1 MSRPIDFDLRGFYA
15 SPLDGHSVQLHTGV
29 KSRLLGDHATDFE
42 KNTREYEAAR
52 KTTNDDEPPANA
64 HARCCAM
71 NIDLVSSIISGVLLL
86 ITVVVATLPNTRNRY
101 VRLNQNM
108 LLYASNTSNMTT
120 SMRHFRSTF
129 RDYSG
134 KDVVIEVPH
143 WDAERKIV
151 VMPVSAFSTNVSM
164 FGFLIWVYFWSCY
177 FQSLRVRK
185 SELYKPWKGPEFS
198 RWLEY
203 LFTSPCQAVLVS
215 IAFGMGTLDIL
226 IGHFGMQAAMVLFG
240 YDIEQQVKKQFKF
253 QLKQSH
259 REAWEKV
266 DAVVR
271 MHHYPFRNVRL
282 FVYLLVAWL
291 LHLLIWGLPL
301 STAWG
306 IGGQYYRTRELEDK
320 VQAFSFEDEKVAS
333 MPWYVE
339 LIFWSQYISFTVFGV
354 VCTLQVLSSLTM
366 KFPTAEDIH
375 RDLQEKVRVLVKQG
389 RNEFQYLLED
399 GTKTENLA
407 AALEIK
413 EDVNTYAYRK
423 KHFET
428 QVKQNWLK
436 YTRIYAILSITAK
449 TFLEIGFLALVNVW
463 KPWEDDAV
471 FNRVS

>member
-1 MSRPIDFDLRGFYA
+1 
-15 SPLDGHSVQLHTGV
+15 
-29 KSRLLGDHATDFE
+29 
-42 KNTREYEAAR
+42 
-52 KTTNDDEPPANA
+52 
-64 HARCCAM
+64 
-71 NIDLVSSIISGVLLL
+71 
-86 ITVVVATLPNTRNRY
+86 
-101 VRLNQNM
+101 M
-108 LLYASNTSNMTT
+108 LLYASNTSNMAT
-120 SMRHFRSTF
+120 SMRTFRSTF
-129 RDYSG
+129 QAYSG

-143 WDAERKIV
+143 WDAERRIV
-151 VMPVSAFSTNVSM
+151 VMPVSAFSTKVSM
-164 FGFLIWVYFWSCY
+164 YGFLIWVYFWSCF
-177 FQSLRVRK
+177 FQALRYRK
-185 SELYKPWKGPEFS
+185 TDLYKPWRGPEFS

-215 IAFGMGTLDIL
+215 IAFGMGTIDIL

-240 YDIEQQVKKQFKF
+240 YDIEQQVKKQFKY
-253 QLKQSH
+253 QLKTSRH
-259 REAWEKV
+259 EAWEEV
-266 DAVVR
+266 DARVR

-291 LHLLIWGLPL
+291 LHLLIWGIPL

-389 RNEFQYLLED
+389 QNELEYLLAD
-399 GTKTENLA
+399 DTKTKNLA
-407 AALEIK
+407 TALKIE

-471 FNRVS
+471 FNRAS